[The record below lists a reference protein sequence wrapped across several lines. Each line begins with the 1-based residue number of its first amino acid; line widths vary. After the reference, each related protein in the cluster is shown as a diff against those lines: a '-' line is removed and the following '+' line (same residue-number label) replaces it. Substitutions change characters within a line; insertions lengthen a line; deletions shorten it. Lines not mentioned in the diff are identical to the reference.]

1 MIKHIKYDKYL
12 REVLDKMEKGLFLT
26 VKSKEKINT
35 MTIGWG
41 SIGIIWGKPIFT
53 VAVRNSRYTHSLIE
67 NSNNFTVSIPLE
79 KDMNKELIYCGTKSG
94 RDVDKIKECN
104 LILRDGINT
113 PSPVIEN
120 CSLHYECKIVYK
132 HDINLQVMDKEIC
145 EKCYKDGDYHTLY
158 YGEIVDC
165 YLIP

>member
-79 KDMNKELIYCGTKSG
+79 
-94 RDVDKIKECN
+94 
-104 LILRDGINT
+104 
-113 PSPVIEN
+113 
-120 CSLHYECKIVYK
+120 
-132 HDINLQVMDKEIC
+132 
-145 EKCYKDGDYHTLY
+145 
-158 YGEIVDC
+158 
-165 YLIP
+165 